1 MCVTSNDG
9 GIMKKLIVLVLIAYA
24 VVLSGCNT
32 VQGLGKDIEKVGE
45 KLQKK

>member
-1 MCVTSNDG
+1 
-9 GIMKKLIVLVLIAYA
+9 MKKLIVLVLIAYA